1 MVRQEEDEAL
11 IELLSSGKEQLSE
24 AVQNVIPQSMYQLS
38 VDDLIEDIEDHHH
51 IGEREALKR
60 VAPMVNKIMVVH
72 YMEHRQELV
81 PVHRLFSDLKKELE
95 EHFVKEEQLVFPLV
109 KSKGFGDEE
118 VRTYIEELKEE
129 HRTICEILREL
140 KQVTRDFNAPQGAC
154 PTFIGTY
161 KELSELTQDVLIQI
175 YKENMILFPKG
186 EEKGGN
192 E

>member
-1 MVRQEEDEAL
+1 MVKQEDVKAL
-11 IELLSSGKEQLSE
+11 FELLDGGKGHSRE
-24 AVQNVIPQSMYQLS
+24 AVQNVIPQSIYQLG
-38 VDDLIEDIEDHHH
+38 VDDLIEDIEDNHH

-129 HRTICEILREL
+129 HGTICEILREL
-140 KQVTRDFNAPQGAC
+140 KQVTQDFNAPQGAC
-154 PTFIGTY
+154 PTYIGTY
-161 KELSELTQDVLIQI
+161 KKLKELTQDVLVQI

-192 E
+192 

>member
-1 MVRQEEDEAL
+1 MVKQEEFKAL
-11 IELLSSGKEQLSE
+11 FELLDGGKGQSRE
-24 AVQNVIPQSMYQLS
+24 AVRNVIPQSIYQLS
-38 VDDLIEDIEDHHH
+38 VDDLIEDIEDNHH
-51 IGEREALKR
+51 IKEREALKR

-129 HRTICEILREL
+129 HGTICEILREL
-140 KQVTRDFNAPQGAC
+140 KQVTQDFNAPQGAC
-154 PTFIGTY
+154 PTYIGTY
-161 KELSELTQDVLIQI
+161 KELKELTQDVLVQI

-192 E
+192 